1 MFTKIEH
8 FKGAWAY
15 ESEGTSKILQALSD
29 KSLSQK
35 VTDDHRNLG
44 RMAWHLVV
52 TIPEMCG
59 RMGLKIDGPG
69 EHEPIPSS
77 AAAIK
82 KAYDTAAKSLL
93 EQILATWKDDTLLI
107 EDDMYGEKWKRGAS
121 LSALISHQIHHRGQ
135 MTVLMRQAGLPVP
148 GVYGPSLEEW
158 PNYGANPPAI

>member
-59 RMGLKIDGPG
+59 RMGLKIEGPG
-69 EHEPIPSS
+69 EHDPIPTS
-77 AAAIK
+77 AAAIR
-82 KAYDTAAKSLL
+82 KAYDIAAKSLL

-121 LSALISHQIHHRGQ
+121 LGALISHQIHHRGQ

-158 PNYGANPPAI
+158 SNYGANPPVI